1 MSTKMTP
8 ARRYEVERAQ
18 LDANRAKDILMALV
32 RRLDR
37 NKAVRHAK
45 SLDRVVL
52 RLEAWQNMK

>member
-1 MSTKMTP
+1 VSTAMTP
-8 ARRYEVERAQ
+8 ARRFEVERAQ

-37 NKAVRHAK
+37 NGGVRHAK
-45 SLDRVVL
+45 SLDRIVL